1 MMLIIFSYAFW
12 PFPCL
17 HWRNVYLDCLPIF
30 WLSCLFFW
38 HGAAWAVYTF
48 WKFIPVGHFTCKY
61 LIPFCRL
68 SFCFVYGFLAGK
80 MISSLIRQHL
90 FVFVFIFT
98 TLGGDN
104 LLSLLIISNNI
115 AVIIVCVFNMLTD
128 RHSVTPLPIFFARWE
143 MASHYGFPLLVWV
156 RLMIFSL
163 FFFFHSF
170 IDCFVSFSLFCL
182 LISSPTSFF

>member
-98 TLGGDN
+98 TLGGGSKTI
-104 LLSLLIISNNI
+104 LLWLL
-115 AVIIVCVFNMLTD
+115 CVFLTCWQID
-128 RHSVTPLPIFFARWE
+128 TETVTPLPIFFARWE